1 MLLNGCT
8 GAIKRLQQR
17 QRKLTILTIL
27 MTLSFYISWTPYAT
41 CSFLR
46 VLGVLKE
53 PPLSNVI
60 GKLFAK
66 SETILNPIL
75 YIFFNNEVST
85 TLHLSTLLDQTLSAH
100 VKILK
105 ILFVMLLVN
114 CFVLDNE
121 R

>member
-85 TLHLSTLLDQTLSAH
+85 TLHLSTLLDHTLSAH